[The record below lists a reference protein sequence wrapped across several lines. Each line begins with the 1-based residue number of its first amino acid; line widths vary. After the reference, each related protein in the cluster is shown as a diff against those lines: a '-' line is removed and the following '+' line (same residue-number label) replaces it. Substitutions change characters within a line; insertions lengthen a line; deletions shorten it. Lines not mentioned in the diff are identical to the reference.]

1 MACGRKRILKEA
13 TVSTRYEDAPE
24 SVTAMLH
31 KVRTE
36 CFPELV
42 NAKILVLFDLK
53 KRGSK
58 GMVVLAR
65 IMKAN
70 DLIRHLTTDN
80 KGLIEGYD
88 YIITIDKVFWDN
100 TADHDRE
107 RVIRHELRHTYFDID
122 AEDNPYKLIDHDIT
136 DFYAEVELNRND
148 PKWRERCASLTS
160 DIYDQMK
167 ESGRKVQR
175 SKKTPIEIAAAR

>member
-1 MACGRKRILKEA
+1 MA
-13 TVSTRYEDAPE
+13 TRYEDAPE
-24 SVTAMLH
+24 AETLLK
-31 KVRTE
+31 KVRNDH
-36 CFPELV
+36 FPELV
-42 NAKILVLFDLK
+42 NADILILFDLK

-58 GMVVLAR
+58 GMAVLAR

-70 DLIRHLTTDN
+70 DLIRHLTTDE
-80 KGLIEGYD
+80 KSVAEGYD

-100 TADHDRE
+100 TSDADRE

-136 DFYAEVELNRND
+136 DFYAEVEMNRND
-148 PKWRERCASLTS
+148 PRWRERCASLTK
-160 DIYDQMK
+160 DVYDQMK

-175 SKKTPIEIAAAR
+175 GKKTPIELVAEAGKP

>member
-1 MACGRKRILKEA
+1 MP
-13 TVSTRYEDAPE
+13 TRYDDAPE
-24 SVTAMLH
+24 TESLLH
-31 KVRTE
+31 KVRSDH
-36 CFPELV
+36 FPELV

-53 KRGSK
+53 KRSSG
-58 GMVVLAR
+58 GMVTLAR

-80 KGLIEGYD
+80 KGLVEGYD
-88 YIITIDKVFWDN
+88 YIIAIDKVFWDN

-107 RVIRHELRHTYFDID
+107 RVIRHELRHTYFDIESETD
-122 AEDNPYKLIDHDIT
+122 PYKLVQHDIT
-136 DFYAEVELNRND
+136 DFHAEVEFNRND
-148 PKWRERCASLTS
+148 PRWRERCASLTF

-175 SKKTPIEIAAAR
+175 SKKTPLEIVAETGKA